1 MGALDQVERP
11 VSAMQR
17 TTRRGATI
25 AGIGR
30 SIPPRVVTNHDL
42 EKLVDTDDAWIRSR
56 TGIRER
62 RVVADGVA
70 TSDLAVEA
78 AREALENAGVAVD
91 DLDLII
97 VGTATPD
104 MLFPATACLVQDRIG
119 ARRAGAYD
127 LSAACSSWAYGV
139 AMGHAAI
146 ASGTADSVL
155 VIGAETLSRITD
167 WTDRSTCVLFGDA
180 AAAVVLRPC
189 ALDEGFLAFHLGSDG
204 AGAPLIALPAGGSRL
219 PTSEETVASG
229 SHYLKMNGREVY
241 KFAVRIIPRVIEEV
255 VAAAGLAIEEIE
267 CFIPHQANIRII
279 EAAAERLGQPME
291 RFFVNVDRYGNTS
304 SASVPVALYEALEQG
319 RIRPGDHVVF
329 VAFGA
334 GLTWGAA
341 VMKWSEGSAVVR
353 GGRPQRV

>member
-1 MGALDQVERP
+1 MATLKHIERP
-11 VSAMQR
+11 APDRRQL
-17 TTRRGATI
+17 TRRGTTI

-42 EKLVDTDDAWIRSR
+42 EKLVETDDEWIRSR

-62 RVVADGVA
+62 RVVSDGVA

-78 AREALENAGVAVD
+78 SREALESAGVEAS

-119 ARRAGAYD
+119 AHRAGAYD

-139 AMGHAAI
+139 AMGHAAV
-146 ASGTADSVL
+146 ASGTAESVL

-167 WTDRSTCVLFGDA
+167 WTDRATCVLFGDA

-189 ALDEGFLAFHLGSDG
+189 APHEGFLAFHLGADG
-204 AGAPLIALPAGGSRL
+204 AGAPLISLPAGGSRL
-219 PTSEETVASG
+219 PTSEQTVAAG
-229 SHYLKMNGREVY
+229 DHYLKMNGREVY
-241 KFAVRIIPRVIEEV
+241 KFAVRMIPRAIEQV
-255 VAAAGLAIEEIE
+255 VAAAGLTIEDIE

-279 EAAAERLGQPME
+279 EAAAERLGQPLD

-319 RIRPGDHVVF
+319 RIHPGDHVVF
-329 VAFGA
+329 VAFGG

-341 VMKWSEGSAVVR
+341 ALLWTEGSAVVGR
-353 GGRPQRV
+353 GSGGAR